1 MSYVDDYDDYI
12 DVSYDSVIEELIK
25 GISKDNMQSYL
36 GTYGDAVEERINACL
51 SLAEE
56 LYKLNYYGSSITVS
70 VTAIEIIIR
79 FMLLRPLIQGA
90 FLSDEWAG
98 ILTDRI
104 ATGRTAKDK
113 ELLPSVVKQLEID
126 ITTVRLQNGQKLW
139 DALSG
144 TVWEKRNNFVHRGD
158 PVVDGDALAGI
169 ECAKILMNEIV
180 YPIAKK
186 LGFTLDVTGKW
197 SEISTKSANSSSESH
212 YSPKSPFK

>member
-12 DVSYDSVIEELIK
+12 DVSYDSVIEELIE

-36 GTYGDAVEERINACL
+36 GTYGDAVEERINTCL
-51 SLAEE
+51 SLAEK

-113 ELLPSVVKQLEID
+113 ELLPSVVKQLGID
-126 ITTVRLQNGQKLW
+126 IITVKLRNGQKLW
-139 DALSG
+139 ETLYSIG
-144 TVWEKRNNFVHRGD
+144 ETKQ
-158 PVVDGDALAGI
+158 L
-169 ECAKILMNEIV
+169 CA
-180 YPIAKK
+180 
-186 LGFTLDVTGKW
+186 
-197 SEISTKSANSSSESH
+197 
-212 YSPKSPFK
+212 